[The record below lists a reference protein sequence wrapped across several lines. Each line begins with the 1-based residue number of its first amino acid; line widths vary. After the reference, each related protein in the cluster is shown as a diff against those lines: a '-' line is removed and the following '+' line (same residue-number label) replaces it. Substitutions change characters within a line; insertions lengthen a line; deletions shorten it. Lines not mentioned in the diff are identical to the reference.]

1 VSFHTKGHAVLDQ
14 LNAILGLVL
23 SLLGICVVLGGWVI
37 WLHSQFA
44 KMDKRLALIENVDLS
59 EDVGDLKDE
68 LEWVARILL
77 VLVDREGV
85 DIRHIKRPERRR
97 K

>member
-1 VSFHTKGHAVLDQ
+1 VALAQDCAVLDQ
-14 LNAILGLVL
+14 LNAIIGLVIG
-23 SLLGICVVLGGWVI
+23 LLTICVILGGWLV
-37 WLHSQFA
+37 WLHAQFA
-44 KMDKRLALIENVDLS
+44 RMDKRLALIENVDLS
-59 EDVGDLKDE
+59 EDVNDLKDE

>member
-1 VSFHTKGHAVLDQ
+1 MLDQ
-14 LNAILGLVL
+14 LNAVVGLVAG
-23 SLLGICVVLGGWVI
+23 LLAICVILGGWVI
-37 WLHSQFA
+37 WLHSRFA
-44 KMDKRLALIENVDLS
+44 SMDKRLSLIENVDLS
-59 EDVGDLKDE
+59 EDVSDLKDE